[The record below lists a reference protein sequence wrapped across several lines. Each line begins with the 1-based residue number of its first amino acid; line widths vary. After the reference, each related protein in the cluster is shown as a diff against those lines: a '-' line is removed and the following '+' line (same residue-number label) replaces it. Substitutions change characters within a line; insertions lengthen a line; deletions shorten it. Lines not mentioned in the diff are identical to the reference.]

1 MARKPNSTESKLP
14 THDLVVKFNN
24 GEQEII
30 LGRIGL
36 FTENN
41 DLHEFIANLSE
52 EKIKTI
58 AVKLSFELAEHGIR
72 NNSKREFTADW

>member
-1 MARKPNSTESKLP
+1 MARKPNSTDSKLP
-14 THDLVVKFNN
+14 THDLVVKFTQGN
-24 GEQEII
+24 QEII

-36 FTENN
+36 FTDNN

-58 AVKLSFELAEHGIR
+58 AAKLSFELAEHGSTR
-72 NNSKREFTADW
+72 NKREFTADW

>member
-41 DLHEFIANLSE
+41 DLHEFIANLPAD
-52 EKIKTI
+52 KISTI
-58 AVKLSFELAEHGIR
+58 AVKLAFELTEHGSSNR
-72 NNSKREFTADW
+72 SKREFTADW